1 MIAPLPS
8 SFGRPA
14 SRIVRLL
21 LLVTL
26 LTISRV
32 FLDQASAANVRL
44 TTWNLDW
51 FPNGTPK
58 EAPPAEQERR
68 IHAAAD
74 VLRNLDPDIILLQ
87 EIRDYDTCVRLA
99 EAIKPHTYQVAICS
113 AFKEPFQPGFG
124 KQQVAILAKEPA
136 QAAWAERWKSMEGVD
151 PPRGFAFAWIK
162 IKGADVGVYSVHLK
176 SNLIMHGDKVAE
188 TTKNVRKREVAA
200 HQILNHLRSVIAKA
214 IPNIQSE
221 VVAGDF
227 NTNPVEFPADD
238 TLKTLEDA
246 GFRNCMENASA
257 TQRITHPGGH
267 GYPDTTFDYVLAQHA
282 TVSPPNITHS
292 KASDHYP
299 VTCDVNIPN
308 AQSNTEAIARNAGSA
323 LPNSDGVLPSPSAPV
338 AGTTVMIVKP
348 VTIQIPYGQSVLPV
362 GMKLP
367 LVSRDVQ
374 TVRVKYMGEIQTI
387 PLASTDL

>member
-1 MIAPLPS
+1 M
-8 SFGRPA
+8 
-14 SRIVRLL
+14 RLL
-21 LLVTL
+21 LLVTA
-26 LTISRV
+26 LTISGV
-32 FLDQASAANVRL
+32 FVDPASAANVRL

-51 FPNGTPK
+51 FPNGKPQ

-74 VLRNLDPDIILLQ
+74 VLRSLDPDIILVQ

-151 PPRGFAFAWIK
+151 PPRGFAFAWFK

-176 SNLIMHGDKVAE
+176 SNLIMHGDKAAE

-200 HQILNHLRSVIAKA
+200 HQLLNHLHSVIAKA
-214 IPNIQSE
+214 IPNIETE

-227 NTNPVEFPADD
+227 NTNPVEFPADA
-238 TLKTLEDA
+238 TLKTLEGA
-246 GFRNCMENASA
+246 GFHNCMENVSA
-257 TQRITHPGGH
+257 VQRITHPGGH

-282 TVSPPNITHS
+282 TLGPPNITHS
-292 KASDHYP
+292 NASDHYP
-299 VTCDVNIPN
+299 VTCDVNIPGTQPSS
-308 AQSNTEAIARNAGSA
+308 APIAAKAGSVA
-323 LPNSDGVLPSPSAPV
+323 SNSGGVIPSASAP
-338 AGTTVMIVKP
+338 AAETTVTILRP

-367 LVSRDVQ
+367 IVSRDAQ

-387 PLASTDL
+387 PLAATNLQ

>member
-1 MIAPLPS
+1 MIAPLSNWIVRRFLLVALLIIS
-8 SFGRPA
+8 SLFADPA
-14 SRIVRLL
+14 SA
-21 LLVTL
+21 T
-26 LTISRV
+26 
-32 FLDQASAANVRL
+32 NVRL

-51 FPNGTPK
+51 FPNGKPK

-74 VLRNLDPDIILLQ
+74 VLRNLEPDIILLQ
-87 EIRDYDTCVRLA
+87 EIRDYETCVRLA

-113 AFKEPFQPGFG
+113 AFKEPFQPGLG
-124 KQQVAILAKEPA
+124 KQQVAILAKETA

-151 PPRGFAFAWIK
+151 PPRGFAFAWFK

-176 SNLIMHGDKVAE
+176 SNLVMHGDKAAE
-188 TTKNVRKREVAA
+188 TAKNVRKREVAA
-200 HQILNHLRSVIAKA
+200 HQLLNHLRGVIAKA

-227 NTNPVEFPADD
+227 NTNPDEFPADE

-246 GFRNCMENASA
+246 GFRNCMDNASA
-257 TQRITHPGGH
+257 IQRITHPGGH

-282 TVSPPNITHS
+282 TVGPPNITHS

-308 AQSNTEAIARNAGSA
+308 AQQSTEAIARKAGSPV
-323 LPNSDGVLPSPSAPV
+323 LNSNIVLPSPSAPG
-338 AGTTVMIVKP
+338 ADATITVVRP

-367 LVSRDVQ
+367 LLSSDPQ

-387 PLASTDL
+387 PRASTDLR